1 MDLKQFATLQKIQG
15 KSDLLRYVVAHDD
28 VPMQE
33 LENAFGNLIENEKSP
48 IVEALFDD
56 YGAFLQKQTRLGV
69 VPLANNTF
77 EVSGDIDSNLI
88 DTIELL
94 SGDSREDI
102 VNNLVFTIMSEI
114 RGSHDLEISDIQLTE
129 TELDSAVNKVL
140 NKAEEAIAFF
150 KSNDLTHDVSN
161 IDELEDSNE
170 DELEDSNEDELEE
183 SNIDELEE
191 SNEDE
196 FEDSNIDELEESNE
210 DELEESNIDELEES
224 SDSIGRAEKDLGTID
239 FDSLTDSVDFGNDVT
254 QDADGHES
262 DELVESEYDS
272 DIEGEEPQQTAAEVV
287 QKIYNKV
294 IDDLK
299 ARDLDKRLDLAI

>member
-191 SNEDE
+191 S
-196 FEDSNIDELEESNE
+196 
-210 DELEESNIDELEES
+210 

>member
-170 DELEDSNEDELEE
+170 DELE
-183 SNIDELEE
+183 
-191 SNEDE
+191 
-196 FEDSNIDELEESNE
+196 
-210 DELEESNIDELEES
+210 ESNIDELEES